1 MRRPSLGIHCAI
13 LDTATRLFLDQ
24 GFAGVS
30 MMEVSA
36 ISGGSKQTLYNHFP
50 SKAGLFAEAML
61 RAVQARPALPVERL
75 DGEGPL
81 TERLAAFGQAYLDQ
95 AVAPEAM
102 ALRRV
107 LLADGARAGDGPRL
121 HALYFDAPWQA
132 VARKIQAWTAR
143 GELAAEQPWEAA
155 LTLRGLLEADILVRR
170 AMGRRTGE
178 ARDAAVLAAHQF
190 LRAYAPRQ
198 TV

>member
-1 MRRPSLGIHCAI
+1 MRRPSTGIHAAI
-13 LDTATRLFLDQ
+13 LQAATQLFLER

-36 ISGGSKQTLYNHFP
+36 FSGGSKQTLYNHFP

-61 RAVQARPALPVERL
+61 LAAQARPPLPVERL

-81 TERLAAFGQAYLDQ
+81 TDRLIDFGQACLDQ
-95 AVAPEAM
+95 TLAAEAV

-132 VARKIQAWTAR
+132 VAQRIQIWMAR
-143 GELAAEQPWEAA
+143 GQLAAEQPWEAA
-155 LTLRGLLEADILVRR
+155 LTLRGMLEGDSVARCV
-170 AMGRRTGE
+170 MGRRVGDTHE
-178 ARDAAVLAAHQF
+178 AAALATRQF
-190 LRAYAPRQ
+190 LKAYAPARAA
-198 TV
+198 